1 MSHWLHS
8 SLETTYLSYFH
19 MCKQWDLLNEN
30 STMSHWKKLPLVYIL
45 YIYIEFFVS
54 SGTWTHTVLHYYF
67 LRIACLP
74 ISTCLHNHILYFI
87 LHQTHYP
94 KNPIRV
100 TPIFLP
106 FYFYLFNP
114 YQSIHI
120 HSNEYIF
127 NILIHHFY
135 YKNNYTLLHPPTP
148 SYTLLHPP
156 TPSYTLLPKK
166 PTSHKNKNPPY
177 IFIFPL
183 TNIWF
188 IEYHHIGD
196 DMIIYIY
203 SYFIWKIQIDKQ
215 NSLSSFTNI
224 YISVLFQHKNFQN
237 KHHMFTLIIESTTCL
252 YFYNSFYLLTYAWC
266 C

>member
-1 MSHWLHS
+1 MLILHPYKNHF
-8 SLETTYLSYFH
+8 LTTKKKQFQCYPLFH
-19 MCKQWDLLNEN
+19 IFLLQKKNRSKQWLV
-30 STMSHWKKLPLVYIL
+30 KKLPFNYVPLAHSTFIL
-45 YIYIEFFVS
+45 HIYLTFTSVS

-148 SYTLLHPP
+148 SYQ
-156 TPSYTLLPKK
+156 KK

-196 DMIIYIY
+196 DMIIYI
-203 SYFIWKIQIDKQ
+203 FIFHLKDP
-215 NSLSSFTNI
+215 NR
-224 YISVLFQHKNFQN
+224 
-237 KHHMFTLIIESTTCL
+237 
-252 YFYNSFYLLTYAWC
+252 
-266 C
+266 